1 MLCKTTHLRIDLRLK
16 KQYSNGSSLNFY
28 PHFDCLHAIMNTE
41 TLLTEISYRTSRSGG
56 AGGQNVNKVETK
68 VEVRFD
74 VNASEALSD
83 EEKALILE
91 KLANKI
97 SAEGFLSVTNQTERS
112 QLANKEKA
120 EKKLLALLVKAIT
133 VPKKRKRT
141 RVPAAV
147 NAKRLE
153 GKQRRSE
160 VKEGRKKLL

>member
-1 MLCKTTHLRIDLRLK
+1 MRRKLD
-16 KQYSNGSSLNFY
+16 GSDSENQPALNF
-28 PHFDCLHAIMNTE
+28 PPTFGCLTPIMDTT
-41 TLLTEISYRTSRSGG
+41 TLLNEITYRTSRSGG

-83 EEKALILE
+83 EEKALVLE
-91 KLANKI
+91 KLTNKI

-120 EKKLLALLVKAIT
+120 EKKLVALLKKALIVT
-133 VPKKRKRT
+133 PKRKRT

-153 GKQRRSE
+153 GKQRRAE